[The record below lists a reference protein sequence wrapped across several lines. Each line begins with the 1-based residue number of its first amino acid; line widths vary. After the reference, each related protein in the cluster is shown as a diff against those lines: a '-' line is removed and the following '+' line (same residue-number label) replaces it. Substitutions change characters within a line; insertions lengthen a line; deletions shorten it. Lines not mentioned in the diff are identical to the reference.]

1 MNRFSSFI
9 TLSSTARRA
18 TADHHSSLARKRSF
32 TLIELLVVIAIIAI
46 LAGMLLPAL
55 NRARQQ
61 AMQTDCL
68 GHEKQLGIVFVH
80 YGDDNNDW
88 LPARWVSEY
97 YGGTYP
103 GTYGVSWQDLLCTAG
118 YAKYQGMTKAI
129 VKSNILAC
137 PAAQK
142 AAGSTNFGL
151 NTTLRVQGLNNSAK
165 AKGVWTV
172 TYDGH
177 FYRRPTVRTPSSVA
191 QVGDCNETTY
201 QIDASQTA
209 DTYYPIGANFVR
221 HNGSLNMLFIDGHAE
236 NMKRSTVLSWAAV
249 SGARWKKPWFY

>member
-1 MNRFSSFI
+1 MIRFSSFM
-9 TLSSTARRA
+9 T
-18 TADHHSSLARKRSF
+18 HHSSLVRKRSF

-68 GHEKQLGIVFVH
+68 SHEKQLGIVFVH

-103 GTYGVSWQDLLCTAG
+103 GQYGVSWQDLLCTAG

-129 VKSNILAC
+129 VKSNPLSC

-151 NTTLRVQGLNNSAK
+151 CTTLRVQGLNNTAK
-165 AKGVWTV
+165 SKGVWMV
-172 TYDGH
+172 SEDGS
-177 FYRRPTVRTPSSVA
+177 FYRRFTVRTPSSVA
-191 QVGDCNETTY
+191 QIGDCNETTY
-201 QIDASQTA
+201 QIDASKAA
-209 DTYYPIGANFVR
+209 DTYYPFGINYVR
-221 HNGSLNMLFIDGHAE
+221 HRGSTNMLFIDGHAE
-236 NMKRSTVLSWAAV
+236 NMKQSKLLYWSNNTIRFA
-249 SGARWKKPWFY
+249 KPWFY